1 MGSRLEQKSNLVRKR
16 IEGHNFEDEDGDEYG
31 ASSFGG
37 FPEYFR
43 RKKIKLQNLDANV
56 RANSDKP
63 PIFKGVVC
71 QVNGYTQ
78 PSLNDL
84 HTMIVQHGGGFIQYL
99 DGKTMA
105 THIIASNLTPK
116 KKEEFKRYRIV
127 NPAWVVDSIK
137 AGRLLPWDAY
147 RLIEEGAGQKVLGFD
162 RGQMVSQATAKST
175 GYRGQTDRSWYTS
188 QLKNDVTPSSS
199 KTFKPPTLAQTVT
212 PGEEIEDDEY
222 PDMEITSSVEQA
234 LESAIKSKDEQAP
247 VEEDLGGRPQPA
259 DSLLGMNTTLQTP
272 PPSSPPAPPAVESET
287 PRPNVQ
293 SEEKSTENDTPKL
306 RAREGSQE
314 PDYSMAI
321 VRDSEA
327 LNGVSADKIA
337 QMSAEEHN
345 ALLLS
350 DPRIRKSTVVNPDFL
365 DQYYRESRLHHLST
379 WKADLKSQLQALA
392 SEKTSSQ
399 KARMRRLPG
408 QRRYIMHV
416 DFDSFFAAVSLK
428 KHPQYVDK
436 PAVVAHGNGSG
447 SEIASC
453 NYPARKFGIKNGMWM
468 RRAQELCPD
477 VKILPYDFPGY
488 EAASRLFYDSI
499 LATGGV
505 VQSVSIDEALVD
517 ISAICIAE
525 GGTDGVKRSEGSNY
539 REQSKADELAQVV
552 RDEVLAKTGCAVSV
566 GIGGNILLAKVA
578 LRKAK
583 PAGQYHLKL
592 EDVLDFMGQLEVQSL
607 PGIAWSIG
615 GKLEEIGIKLVKD
628 IRECTREKLINTLG
642 PKTGEKVWDYSRGID
657 RVEVGEGVVRKS
669 ISAEVNWGV
678 RFENQEQVDEFMQG
692 LCGELNKRL
701 LKERVKGRQLTMKV
715 MRRATDAPLDPP
727 KHLGH
732 GKCDTFNKSL
742 QLGVAT
748 NDTAALTKDA
758 IAMMRS
764 FGFSP
769 GELRGIGIQMQK
781 LEPIKTS
788 ADVQAE
794 GSQRR
799 LQFKTGPTSKI
810 AADGAK
816 EKQIRDEITNDV
828 KTPQKQRFRDAN
840 QPSVNL
846 QPATATTPTKKPLN
860 IFGTQFVLPTQV
872 DPKVLNE
879 LPEDIRARLTKHIR
893 PSIEPIV
900 DNDLLQRPAKAQS
913 RAESPAVALPNM
925 SQLDPSILEALPE
938 DVRAEI
944 LGFYKSPRKKH
955 EQSILP
961 QSPRKKQHDQ
971 SVLPQSPRKNRVI
984 PPPKQIVRR
993 KRGGGLLASKFRA
1006 VQADNSTLT
1015 QSNFVARSRS
1025 DDRAAAAINS
1035 ADTTPEPDA
1044 PDPDFLAAL
1053 PEDIRREILDQQRQT
1068 RLQRTGG
1075 IDLSLHQ
1082 QQAQGAKKAVSHKN
1096 KKGEVEEVRTILLDP
1111 LPAPPTFTSAKLS
1124 ALPDLRGA
1132 IKGWHREFCAEGPYA
1147 EDVGALV
1154 RYLRDVVVEERDL
1167 GKAVGAVKWMGW
1179 VVDGSADGSTSS
1191 SAGAWI
1197 EALEKVRKGVRA
1209 AVEERGLGSVDL
1221 E

>member
-1 MGSRLEQKSNLVRKR
+1 MGSRLEQKSTLVRKR
-16 IEGHNFEDEDGDEYG
+16 IDGHSFEDEDGDEYG

-63 PIFKGVVC
+63 AIFKGVVC

-116 KKEEFKRYRIV
+116 KREEFKRYRIV

-147 RLIEEGAGQKVLGFD
+147 RVIDEGAGQKVLGFD
-162 RGQMVSQATAKST
+162 RGQMVSQATAKSA

-188 QLKNDVTPSSS
+188 QLKNGATPSSS
-199 KTFKPPTLAQTVT
+199 KTFKPPTLAQTIT

-234 LESAIKSKDEQAP
+234 LESALQLKDDPLSEGKDSENLP
-247 VEEDLGGRPQPA
+247 PPG
-259 DSLLGMNTTLQTP
+259 DSLLDMNTTLKTP
-272 PPSSPPAPPAVESET
+272 PPSSPPAPPAVESDT
-287 PRPNVQ
+287 TTSNVQ
-293 SEEKSTENDTPKL
+293 SEGRDHEHDTPKI

-314 PDYSMAI
+314 PDYFMAI
-321 VRDSEA
+321 VRESEA
-327 LNGVSADKIA
+327 LKGVSAEKLA

-379 WKADLKSQLQALA
+379 WKADLKSQLQVLA

-399 KARMRRLPG
+399 KARLRRLPG

-539 REQSKADELAQVV
+539 REQSKADELAQAV

-583 PAGQYHLKL
+583 PAGQYHLKP

-628 IRECTREKLINTLG
+628 IRDCTREKLINTLG

-669 ISAEVNWGV
+669 VSAEVNWGV

-748 NDTAALTKDA
+748 NDAAALTKDA
-758 IAMMRS
+758 VAMMRS
-764 FGFSP
+764 FAFSP

-788 ADVQAE
+788 GDGQAE

-799 LQFKTGPTSKI
+799 LQFKTGPTSKSM
-810 AADGAK
+810 DGVK
-816 EKQIRDEITNDV
+816 ERRTREEITDDV
-828 KTPQKQRFRDAN
+828 KTPQKSRFRDIN

-846 QPATATTPTKKPLN
+846 QPATATTPTKRPLN

-872 DPKVLNE
+872 DPKVLSE
-879 LPEDIRARLTKHIR
+879 LPEDIRAKLIKHVR
-893 PSIEPIV
+893 PSIEPVV
-900 DNDLLQRPAKAQS
+900 DNDLIKAPAAKAQP

-925 SQLDPSILEALPE
+925 SQLDPSILDALPE

-944 LGFYKSPRKKH
+944 LGFYK
-955 EQSILP
+955 
-961 QSPRKKQHDQ
+961 SPRKKQHDQ

-1006 VQADNSTLT
+1006 AQADNSTLT
-1015 QSNFVARSRS
+1015 QSNFVARPRH
-1025 DDRAAAAINS
+1025 DDRAVATAS
-1035 ADTTPEPDA
+1035 ADTTPEPEA

-1053 PEDIRREILDQQRQT
+1053 PEDIRREILDQQRQS

-1082 QQAQGAKKAVSHKN
+1082 QQAQRAKKAISYKKN
-1096 KKGEVEEVRTILLDP
+1096 KGEAEEVRTILLDP

-1132 IKGWHREFCAEGPYA
+1132 IKAWHREFCSEGPYA

-1179 VVDGSADGSTSS
+1179 VVDDDDAGEGVSSS

-1197 EALEKVRKGVRA
+1197 EALEKVKRGVRA

>member
-1 MGSRLEQKSNLVRKR
+1 MGSRLEQKSTLVRKR
-16 IEGHNFEDEDGDEYG
+16 IEGHSFDDEDGDEYG

-43 RKKIKLQNLDANV
+43 RKKIKLQNLDAHV

-84 HTMIVQHGGGFIQYL
+84 HTMVVQHGGGFIQYL

-137 AGRLLPWDAY
+137 AGRLLPWDTY
-147 RLIEEGAGQKVLGFD
+147 RVIEEGAGQKVLGFD

-212 PGEEIEDDEY
+212 PREEIEDDEY

-234 LESAIKSKDEQAP
+234 LESAIKPKDNQP
-247 VEEDLGGRPQPA
+247 PGEDISGSRPQPG
-259 DSLLGMNTTLQTP
+259 DSSLEMNTTLQTP
-272 PPSSPPAPPAVESET
+272 PPSSPPGPPPVQSET
-287 PRPNVQ
+287 PKPIMQ
-293 SEEKSTENDTPKL
+293 SEEKDNQNDTPKL

-327 LNGVSADKIA
+327 LKGMSAEKLA

-539 REQSKADELAQVV
+539 REQSKADELARAV

-583 PAGQYHLKL
+583 PAGQYHLKP

-628 IRECTREKLINTLG
+628 IRDCTREKLINTLG
-642 PKTGEKVWDYSRGID
+642 PKTGEKVWHYSRGID
-657 RVEVGEGVVRKS
+657 RVEVGGGVGRKS
-669 ISAEVNWGV
+669 VSVEVNWGV

-701 LKERVKGRQLTMKV
+701 LKERAKGRQLTMKV

-748 NDTAALTKDA
+748 NDAAALTKEA

-788 ADVQAE
+788 IDGQAE

-799 LQFKTGPTSKI
+799 LQFKTGPTSK
-810 AADGAK
+810 AAVDGVE
-816 EKQIRDEITNDV
+816 EKQAKDEITDDV
-828 KTPQKQRFRDAN
+828 KTPQKQRFRDVN
-840 QPSVNL
+840 QPSVHL
-846 QPATATTPTKKPLN
+846 QSVTATTPTKKPLN
-860 IFGTQFVLPTQV
+860 TFGTQFVLPTQV
-872 DPKVLNE
+872 DPKVLSE
-879 LPEDIRARLTKHIR
+879 LPEDIRAKLTRHIR

-900 DNDLLQRPAKAQS
+900 DNDLLQRPAKAQT

-925 SQLDPSILEALPE
+925 SQLDPSILDALPE

-955 EQSILP
+955 
-961 QSPRKKQHDQ
+961 DQ
-971 SVLPQSPRKNRVI
+971 SLLPQSPRKNRVI
-984 PPPKQIVRR
+984 PPPKQIIRR

-1015 QSNFVARSRS
+1015 QSNFVARSRH
-1025 DDRAAAAINS
+1025 DDKAAAAAINS

-1053 PEDIRREILDQQRQT
+1053 PEDIRREILDQQRQS

-1082 QQAQGAKKAVSHKN
+1082 QQAQRAKKAVSHNRKN
-1096 KKGEVEEVRTILLDP
+1096 KGEAEEQRTMLLDP

-1132 IKGWHREFCAEGPYA
+1132 IKAWHREFCAEGPYA
-1147 EDVGALV
+1147 EDVGALA

-1167 GKAVGAVKWMGW
+1167 AKAVGAVKWMGW
-1179 VVDGSADGSTSS
+1179 VVEGDSNGSTSS
-1191 SAGAWI
+1191 SAGAWL

-1209 AVEERGLGSVDL
+1209 AVLERGLGSVGL

>member
-16 IEGHNFEDEDGDEYG
+16 IEGHSFNDENGDEYG

-43 RKKIKLQNLDANV
+43 RKKIKLQNLDAHA

-116 KKEEFKRYRIV
+116 KREEFKRYRIV

-147 RLIEEGAGQKVLGFD
+147 RVIEEGAGQKVLGFD

-188 QLKNDVTPSSS
+188 QLKNDATPSSS
-199 KTFKPPTLAQTVT
+199 KTFKPPKLAQTIT
-212 PGEEIEDDEY
+212 PGEEIEDDEF

-234 LESAIKSKDEQAP
+234 LESAIPLKDNQMP
-247 VEEDLGGRPQPA
+247 DGRDSENRPDPGN
-259 DSLLGMNTTLQTP
+259 SLLGQKTTLQTP
-272 PPSSPPAPPAVESET
+272 PPSSPPEPPVVDSDT
-287 PRPNVQ
+287 KTINVQ
-293 SEEKSTENDTPKL
+293 SKEKDIDDDTPTL

-314 PDYSMAI
+314 PDYSMAV

-327 LNGVSADKIA
+327 LKGVSAEKLA

-350 DPRIRKSTVVNPDFL
+350 DPRIRKSTVVNPEFL

-428 KHPQYVDK
+428 KHPQYIDK

-539 REQSKADELAQVV
+539 REQSKADELAQAV
-552 RDEVLAKTGCAVSV
+552 RDEVLAKTGCEVSV

-583 PAGQYHLKL
+583 PAGQYHLKP

-628 IRECTREKLINTLG
+628 IRDCTREKLINTLG
-642 PKTGEKVWDYSRGID
+642 PKTGEKVWDYARGID

-669 ISAEVNWGV
+669 VSAEVNWGV

-748 NDTAALTKDA
+748 NDAAALTKDA

-781 LEPIKTS
+781 LEAIKS
-788 ADVQAE
+788 GIDGQAE

-799 LQFKTGPTSKI
+799 LQFKAGPTLK
-810 AADGAK
+810 ATADGTK
-816 EKQIRDEITNDV
+816 EKRAGDEITDDV
-828 KTPQKQRFRDAN
+828 KTPQKMRVRDVN

-846 QPATATTPTKKPLN
+846 QPVTATTPTRKPLN
-860 IFGTQFVLPTQV
+860 VFGTQFVLPTQV
-872 DPKVLNE
+872 DPKVLSE
-879 LPEDIRARLTKHIR
+879 LPEDIRAKLTKHVR
-893 PSIEPIV
+893 PTIEPIV
-900 DNDLLQRPAKAQS
+900 DNDLLKGPAAKAQA

-925 SQLDPSILEALPE
+925 SQLDPSILDALPE

-944 LGFYKSPRKKH
+944 LGFYKSPRKK
-955 EQSILP
+955 
-961 QSPRKKQHDQ
+961 HDQ

-1006 VQADNSTLT
+1006 AQASDNSTLT
-1015 QSNFVARSRS
+1015 QSNFIARPRH
-1025 DDRAAAAINS
+1025 DDRAATATS

-1044 PDPDFLAAL
+1044 PDPDPDFLAAL
-1053 PEDIRREILDQQRQT
+1053 PEDIRREILDQQRQS

-1082 QQAQGAKKAVSHKN
+1082 QQQQRAKKAISHKR
-1096 KKGEVEEVRTILLDP
+1096 KGEQAPEEVRTLLLDP

-1132 IKGWHREFCAEGPYA
+1132 IKAWHSEFCSEGPYA
-1147 EDVGALV
+1147 EDVGALIM
-1154 RYLRDVVVEERDL
+1154 YLRDVVVEERDL
-1167 GKAVGAVKWMGW
+1167 GKAVSAVKWMGW
-1179 VVDGSADGSTSS
+1179 VVDDEDAGSSSSS
-1191 SAGAWI
+1191 SAGAWV
-1197 EALEKVRKGVRA
+1197 EALQKVKKSVRA
-1209 AVEERGLGSVDL
+1209 AVEERGLGWVDL

>member
-1 MGSRLEQKSNLVRKR
+1 MGSRLEQKSTLVRKR
-16 IEGHNFEDEDGDEYG
+16 IEGHSFEDEDGDEYG

-63 PIFKGVVC
+63 AIFKGVVC

-137 AGRLLPWDAY
+137 AGRLLPWGAY
-147 RLIEEGAGQKVLGFD
+147 RLIDEGVGQKVLGFD
-162 RGQMVSQATAKST
+162 RGQMVSQATAKTT

-188 QLKNDVTPSSS
+188 QLKGDATPSSS
-199 KTFKPPTLAQTVT
+199 KTFKPPTLAQTIT

-234 LESAIKSKDEQAP
+234 LESAIKLKDDQP
-247 VEEDLGGRPQPA
+247 LDEEDPGSRPQPG
-259 DSLLGMNTTLQTP
+259 DSSLELNTTLQTP
-272 PPSSPPAPPAVESET
+272 PPSSPPGPPAVESESET
-287 PRPNVQ
+287 PKPKVQ
-293 SEEKSTENDTPKL
+293 TKERDAENDTPRL

-327 LNGVSADKIA
+327 LKGVSAEKLA

-428 KHPQYVDK
+428 KYPQYVDK

-453 NYPARKFGIKNGMWM
+453 NYPAREFGIKNGMWM
-468 RRAQELCPD
+468 RRAQELCPA

-499 LATGGV
+499 LSTGGV

-539 REQSKADELAQVV
+539 REQSKADELAQAV
-552 RDEVLAKTGCAVSV
+552 RDEVLAKTGYAVSV

-583 PAGQYHLKL
+583 PAGQYHLKP

-628 IRECTREKLINTLG
+628 IRDCTREKLINTLG

-669 ISAEVNWGV
+669 VSAEVNWGV

-748 NDTAALTKDA
+748 NDAAALTKDA
-758 IAMMRS
+758 ISMMRS

-781 LEPIKTS
+781 LEPIKPGL
-788 ADVQAE
+788 DGQAE

-799 LQFKTGPTSKI
+799 LQFKTGPTSKA
-810 AADGAK
+810 AADGVQ
-816 EKQIRDEITNDV
+816 EKQAQDEITDDV
-828 KTPQKQRFRDAN
+828 KTPQKQRFRDVN

-846 QPATATTPTKKPLN
+846 QPVTATTPTKKPLN

-872 DPKVLNE
+872 DPKVLSE
-879 LPEDIRARLTKHIR
+879 LPEDIRAKLTKHVR
-893 PSIEPIV
+893 PSIEPTV
-900 DNDLLQRPAKAQS
+900 DNDLLGRPAKAQS

-925 SQLDPSILEALPE
+925 SQLDPSILDALPE

-944 LGFYKSPRKKH
+944 LGFYKSPRKKA
-955 EQSILP
+955 
-961 QSPRKKQHDQ
+961 DQ

-1006 VQADNSTLT
+1006 VQASDNSTLT
-1015 QSNFVARSRS
+1015 QSNFVARPRH
-1025 DDRAAAAINS
+1025 DERAAAAAINS

-1053 PEDIRREILDQQRQT
+1053 PEDIRREILDQQRQS

-1082 QQAQGAKKAVSHKN
+1082 QQAQRAKKAISHKN
-1096 KKGEVEEVRTILLDP
+1096 KKGEIEEARTILLDP

-1124 ALPDLRGA
+1124 ALPDLRSA
-1132 IKGWHREFCAEGPYA
+1132 IKAWHREFCTEGPYG

-1179 VVDGSADGSTSS
+1179 VVEEDADGNTSS

-1197 EALEKVRKGVRA
+1197 EALEKVKKGVRA